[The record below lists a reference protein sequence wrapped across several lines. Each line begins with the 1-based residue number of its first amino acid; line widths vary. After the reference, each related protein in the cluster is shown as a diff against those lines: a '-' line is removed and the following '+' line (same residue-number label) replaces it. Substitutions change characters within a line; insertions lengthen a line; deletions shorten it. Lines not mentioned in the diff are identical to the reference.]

1 MPSIRMA
8 TAYRS
13 LYCPRRAVERQKR
26 GNISMKDKLHRL
38 RLFLRKCYMRYL
50 NPIIR
55 CPYVLILPAVVLC
68 VTFSI
73 IPTFMSVRNS
83 FFKVDYVMG
92 VDTFV
97 GLSNYRSIFNDSN
110 FLLVFS
116 NTVIFTAVTV
126 VFAIP
131 LAVLI
136 AVFLNKNRAIYNFT
150 QSVVFTPHIIS
161 FVSIATL
168 WMFLMDPQFGILNE
182 VLGLF
187 GIEPLMWMLSEETS
201 LMSIIIVSVWK
212 SLGYNVL
219 IVMSGLQSIP
229 TSLYEAAK
237 LDKSKKINTFFKVTV
252 PMLSPTF
259 VFLVMTTIIS
269 TFSTY
274 DLIKLMTQGGP
285 RNSSNLLVYWIY
297 ETGYLHFN
305 VGKAMAGGVMLLLFV
320 GIISVANF
328 TAMNKRAHYQ

>member
-1 MPSIRMA
+1 MSDRIHGLRNQA
-8 TAYRS
+8 
-13 LYCPRRAVERQKR
+13 RAW
-26 GNISMKDKLHRL
+26 
-38 RLFLRKCYMRYL
+38 YMRYI
-50 NPIIR
+50 NPILR
-55 CPYVLILPAVVLC
+55 CPYVLILPAVVICLA
-68 VTFSI
+68 FSV
-73 IPTFMSVRNS
+73 IPTIMSIRNS
-83 FFKVDYVMG
+83 FFKVDYVMKI
-92 VDTFV
+92 DQFV
-97 GLSNYRSIFNDSN
+97 GISNYRAIFSDDS
-110 FLLVFS
+110 FLLVFR
-116 NTVIFTAVTV
+116 NTVVFTAVTV

-136 AVFLNKNRAIYNFT
+136 AVFLNKRRAIYNFT

-187 GIEPLMWMLSEETS
+187 GIQPLMWLLSEETS
-201 LMSIIIVSVWK
+201 LASIIIVSIWK

-219 IVMSGLQSIP
+219 IVMSGLQGIP
-229 TSLYEAAK
+229 ENLYEAAR
-237 LDKSKKINTFFKVTV
+237 LDKSGKVNSFFKITL

-259 VFLVMTTIIS
+259 VFLVTTTIIS

-305 VGKAMAGGVMLLLFV
+305 VGKAMAGGVVLLLFV
-320 GIISVANF
+320 GVMTVANF
-328 TAMNKRAHYQ
+328 SVMNKRAHYQ

>member
-1 MPSIRMA
+1 M
-8 TAYRS
+8 
-13 LYCPRRAVERQKR
+13 
-26 GNISMKDKLHRL
+26 
-38 RLFLRKCYMRYL
+38 
-50 NPIIR
+50 
-55 CPYVLILPAVVLC
+55 LILPAVLVCL
-68 VTFSI
+68 TFSI
-73 IPTFMSVRNS
+73 IPTIMSVRNS
-83 FFKVDYVMG
+83 FYKVDYVMK
-92 VDTFV
+92 VDQFV
-97 GLSNYRSIFNDSN
+97 GLSNFKSIFADEN
-110 FLLVFS
+110 FLLVFR
-116 NTVIFTAVTV
+116 NTVVFTAVTV

-136 AVFLNKNRAIYNFT
+136 AVFLNKRKAIYNFT

-187 GIEPLMWMLSEETS
+187 GIQPLMWLLSEDTS
-201 LMSIIIVSVWK
+201 LMSIIIVSIWK

-219 IVMSGLQSIP
+219 IVMSGLQGIP
-229 TSLYEAAK
+229 ENLYEAAR
-237 LDKSKKINTFFKVTV
+237 LDRSGKVNSFFRITL

-259 VFLVMTTIIS
+259 VFLITTTIIS

-305 VGKAMAGGVMLLLFV
+305 VGKAMAGGVMLLLFIGV
-320 GIISVANF
+320 ISIANF
-328 TAMNKRAHYQ
+328 SVMNKRAHYQ

>member
-1 MPSIRMA
+1 MSDRM
-8 TAYRS
+8 
-13 LYCPRRAVERQKR
+13 R
-26 GNISMKDKLHRL
+26 GL
-38 RLFLRKCYMRYL
+38 RNTLRTWYMRYL
-50 NPIIR
+50 NPTLR
-55 CPYVLILPAVVLC
+55 CPYVLILPAVLVCL
-68 VTFSI
+68 TFSI
-73 IPTFMSVRNS
+73 IPTIMSVRNS
-83 FFKVDYVMG
+83 FYKVDYVMK
-92 VDTFV
+92 VDQFV
-97 GLSNYRSIFNDSN
+97 GLSNFKSIFADEN
-110 FLLVFS
+110 FLLVFR
-116 NTVIFTAVTV
+116 NTVVFTAVTV

-136 AVFLNKNRAIYNFT
+136 AVFLNKRKAIYNFT

-187 GIEPLMWMLSEETS
+187 GIQPLMWLLSEDTS
-201 LMSIIIVSVWK
+201 LMSIIIVSIWK

-219 IVMSGLQSIP
+219 IVMSGLQGIP
-229 TSLYEAAK
+229 ENLYEAAR
-237 LDKSKKINTFFKVTV
+237 LDRSGKVNSFFRITL

-259 VFLVMTTIIS
+259 VFLITTTIIS

-305 VGKAMAGGVMLLLFV
+305 VGKAMAGGVMLLLFIGV
-320 GIISVANF
+320 ISIANF
-328 TAMNKRAHYQ
+328 SVMNKRAHYQ

>member
-1 MPSIRMA
+1 MSDRM
-8 TAYRS
+8 
-13 LYCPRRAVERQKR
+13 R
-26 GNISMKDKLHRL
+26 GL
-38 RLFLRKCYMRYL
+38 RNTLRTWYMRYL
-50 NPIIR
+50 NPILR
-55 CPYVLILPAVVLC
+55 YPYVLILPAVLVCL
-68 VTFSI
+68 TFSI
-73 IPTFMSVRNS
+73 IPTIMSVRNS
-83 FFKVDYVMG
+83 FYKVDYVMK
-92 VDTFV
+92 VDQFV
-97 GLSNYRSIFNDSN
+97 GLSNFKSIFADEN
-110 FLLVFS
+110 FLLVFR
-116 NTVIFTAVTV
+116 NTVVFTAVTV

-136 AVFLNKNRAIYNFT
+136 AVFLNKRKAIYNFT

-187 GIEPLMWMLSEETS
+187 GIQPLMWLLSEDTS
-201 LMSIIIVSVWK
+201 LMSIIIVSIWK

-219 IVMSGLQSIP
+219 IVMSGLQGIP
-229 TSLYEAAK
+229 ENLYEAAR
-237 LDKSKKINTFFKVTV
+237 LDRSGKVNSFFRITL

-259 VFLVMTTIIS
+259 VFLITTTIIS

-305 VGKAMAGGVMLLLFV
+305 VGKAMAGGVMLLLFIGV
-320 GIISVANF
+320 ISIANF
-328 TAMNKRAHYQ
+328 SVMNKRAHYQ

>member
-1 MPSIRMA
+1 MSDRIHGFR
-8 TAYRS
+8 T
-13 LYCPRRAVERQKR
+13 
-26 GNISMKDKLHRL
+26 RL
-38 RLFLRKCYMRYL
+38 RAWYMRYI

-55 CPYVLILPAVVLC
+55 CPYVLILPAVVICL
-68 VTFSI
+68 TFSVV
-73 IPTFMSVRNS
+73 PTIMSVRNS
-83 FFKVDYVMG
+83 FFKVDYVMKI
-92 VDTFV
+92 DQFV
-97 GLSNYRSIFNDSN
+97 GLSNYKSIFSDDS
-110 FLLVFS
+110 FLLVFR
-116 NTVIFTAVTV
+116 NTVVFTAITV

-136 AVFLNKNRAIYNFT
+136 AVFLNKRRAIYNFT

-187 GIEPLMWMLSEETS
+187 GIQPLMWLLSEETS
-201 LMSIIIVSVWK
+201 LASIIIVSIWK

-219 IVMSGLQSIP
+219 IVMSGLQGIP
-229 TSLYEAAK
+229 ENLYEAAR
-237 LDKSKKINTFFKVTV
+237 LDRSGKVNSFFKITL

-259 VFLVMTTIIS
+259 VFLVTTTIIS

-305 VGKAMAGGVMLLLFV
+305 VGKAMAGGVVLLLFV
-320 GIISVANF
+320 GVMTVANF
-328 TAMNKRAHYQ
+328 SVMNKRAHYQ

>member
-1 MPSIRMA
+1 MSDRM
-8 TAYRS
+8 
-13 LYCPRRAVERQKR
+13 R
-26 GNISMKDKLHRL
+26 GL
-38 RLFLRKCYMRYL
+38 RNTLRMWYMRHL
-50 NPIIR
+50 NPILR
-55 CPYVLILPAVVLC
+55 CPYVLILPAVLVCL
-68 VTFSI
+68 TFSI
-73 IPTFMSVRNS
+73 IPTIMSVRNS
-83 FFKVDYVMG
+83 FYKVDYVMK
-92 VDTFV
+92 VDQFV
-97 GLSNYRSIFNDSN
+97 GLSNFKSIFADEN
-110 FLLVFS
+110 FLLVFR
-116 NTVIFTAVTV
+116 NTVVFTAVTV

-136 AVFLNKNRAIYNFT
+136 AVFLNKRKAIYNFT

-187 GIEPLMWMLSEETS
+187 GIQPLMWLLSEDTS
-201 LMSIIIVSVWK
+201 LMSIIIVSIWK

-219 IVMSGLQSIP
+219 IVMSGLQGIP
-229 TSLYEAAK
+229 ENLYEAAR
-237 LDKSKKINTFFKVTV
+237 LDRSGKVNSFFRITL

-259 VFLVMTTIIS
+259 VFLITTTIIS

-305 VGKAMAGGVMLLLFV
+305 VGKAMAGGVMLLLFIGV
-320 GIISVANF
+320 ISIANF
-328 TAMNKRAHYQ
+328 SVMNKRAHYQ

>member
-1 MPSIRMA
+1 MSDRM
-8 TAYRS
+8 
-13 LYCPRRAVERQKR
+13 R
-26 GNISMKDKLHRL
+26 GL
-38 RLFLRKCYMRYL
+38 RNTLRTWYMRYL
-50 NPIIR
+50 NPILL
-55 CPYVLILPAVVLC
+55 CPYVLILPAVLVCL
-68 VTFSI
+68 TFSI
-73 IPTFMSVRNS
+73 IPTIMSVRNS
-83 FFKVDYVMG
+83 FYKVDYVMK
-92 VDTFV
+92 VDQFV
-97 GLSNYRSIFNDSN
+97 GLSNFKSIFADEN
-110 FLLVFS
+110 FLLVFR
-116 NTVIFTAVTV
+116 NTVVFTAVTV

-136 AVFLNKNRAIYNFT
+136 AVFLNKRKAIYNFT

-187 GIEPLMWMLSEETS
+187 GIQPLMWLLSEDTS
-201 LMSIIIVSVWK
+201 LMSIIIVSIWK

-219 IVMSGLQSIP
+219 IVMSGLQGIP
-229 TSLYEAAK
+229 ENLYEAAR
-237 LDKSKKINTFFKVTV
+237 LDRSGKVNSFFRITL

-259 VFLVMTTIIS
+259 VFLITTTIIS

-305 VGKAMAGGVMLLLFV
+305 VGKAMAGGVMLLLFIGV
-320 GIISVANF
+320 ISIANF
-328 TAMNKRAHYQ
+328 SVMNKRAHYQ

>member
-1 MPSIRMA
+1 MSDRM
-8 TAYRS
+8 R
-13 LYCPRRAVERQKR
+13 E
-26 GNISMKDKLHRL
+26 L
-38 RLFLRKCYMRYL
+38 RNTLRTWYMRYL
-50 NPIIR
+50 NPILR
-55 CPYVLILPAVVLC
+55 CPYVLILPAVLVCL
-68 VTFSI
+68 TFSI
-73 IPTFMSVRNS
+73 IPTIMSVRNS
-83 FFKVDYVMG
+83 FYKVDYVMK
-92 VDTFV
+92 VDQFV
-97 GLSNYRSIFNDSN
+97 GLSNFKSIFADEN
-110 FLLVFS
+110 FLLVFR
-116 NTVIFTAVTV
+116 NTVVFTAVTV

-136 AVFLNKNRAIYNFT
+136 AVFLNKRKAIYNFT

-187 GIEPLMWMLSEETS
+187 GIQPLMWLLSEDTS
-201 LMSIIIVSVWK
+201 LMSIIIVSIWK

-219 IVMSGLQSIP
+219 IVMSGLQGIP
-229 TSLYEAAK
+229 ENLYEAAR
-237 LDKSKKINTFFKVTV
+237 LDRSGKVNSFFRITL

-259 VFLVMTTIIS
+259 VFLITTTIIS

-305 VGKAMAGGVMLLLFV
+305 VGKAMAGGVMLLLFIGV
-320 GIISVANF
+320 ISIANF
-328 TAMNKRAHYQ
+328 SVMNKRAHYQ

>member
-1 MPSIRMA
+1 MSDRM
-8 TAYRS
+8 
-13 LYCPRRAVERQKR
+13 R
-26 GNISMKDKLHRL
+26 GL
-38 RLFLRKCYMRYL
+38 RNTLRTWYMRYL
-50 NPIIR
+50 NPILR
-55 CPYVLILPAVVLC
+55 CPYVLILPAVLVCL
-68 VTFSI
+68 TFSI
-73 IPTFMSVRNS
+73 LPTIMSVRNS
-83 FFKVDYVMG
+83 FYKVDYVMK
-92 VDTFV
+92 VDQFV
-97 GLSNYRSIFNDSN
+97 GLSNFKSIFADEN
-110 FLLVFS
+110 FLLVFR
-116 NTVIFTAVTV
+116 NTVVFTAVTV

-136 AVFLNKNRAIYNFT
+136 AVFLNKRKAIYNFT

-187 GIEPLMWMLSEETS
+187 GIQPLMWLLSEDTS
-201 LMSIIIVSVWK
+201 LMSIIIVSIWK

-219 IVMSGLQSIP
+219 IVMSGLQGIP
-229 TSLYEAAK
+229 ENLYEAAR
-237 LDKSKKINTFFKVTV
+237 LDRSGKVNSFFRITL

-259 VFLVMTTIIS
+259 VFLITTTIIS

-305 VGKAMAGGVMLLLFV
+305 VGKAMAGGVMLLLFIGV
-320 GIISVANF
+320 ISIANF
-328 TAMNKRAHYQ
+328 SVMNKRAHYQ

>member
-1 MPSIRMA
+1 MRDRIHGVRNQV
-8 TAYRS
+8 
-13 LYCPRRAVERQKR
+13 RAW
-26 GNISMKDKLHRL
+26 
-38 RLFLRKCYMRYL
+38 YMHYI
-50 NPIIR
+50 NPILR
-55 CPYVLILPAVVLC
+55 CPYVLILPAVVICL
-68 VTFSI
+68 TFSVV
-73 IPTFMSVRNS
+73 PTIMSVRNS
-83 FFKVDYVMG
+83 FFKVDYVMKI
-92 VDTFV
+92 DQFV
-97 GLSNYRSIFNDSN
+97 GLSNYRSIFSDDS
-110 FLLVFS
+110 FLLVFR
-116 NTVIFTAVTV
+116 NTVVFTAVTV

-136 AVFLNKNRAIYNFT
+136 AVFLNKRRAIYNFT

-187 GIEPLMWMLSEETS
+187 GIQPLMWLLSEDTS
-201 LMSIIIVSVWK
+201 LASIIIVSIWK

-219 IVMSGLQSIP
+219 IVMSGLQDIP
-229 TSLYEAAK
+229 ENLYEAAR
-237 LDKSKKINTFFKVTV
+237 LDKSGKVNSFFKITL

-259 VFLVMTTIIS
+259 VFLVTTTIIS

-305 VGKAMAGGVMLLLFV
+305 VGKAMAGGVVLLLFV
-320 GIISVANF
+320 GVMTVANF
-328 TAMNKRAHYQ
+328 SVMNKRAHYQ

>member
-1 MPSIRMA
+1 MSDRM
-8 TAYRS
+8 
-13 LYCPRRAVERQKR
+13 R
-26 GNISMKDKLHRL
+26 GL
-38 RLFLRKCYMRYL
+38 RNTLRTWYMRYL
-50 NPIIR
+50 NPILR
-55 CPYVLILPAVVLC
+55 CPYVLILPAVLVCL
-68 VTFSI
+68 TFSI
-73 IPTFMSVRNS
+73 IPTIMSVRNS
-83 FFKVDYVMG
+83 FYKVDYVMK
-92 VDTFV
+92 VDQFV
-97 GLSNYRSIFNDSN
+97 GLSNFKSIFADEN
-110 FLLVFS
+110 FLLVFR
-116 NTVIFTAVTV
+116 NTVVFTAVTV

-136 AVFLNKNRAIYNFT
+136 AVFLNKQKAIYNFT

-187 GIEPLMWMLSEETS
+187 GIQPLMWLLSEDTS
-201 LMSIIIVSVWK
+201 LMSIIIVSIWK

-219 IVMSGLQSIP
+219 IVMSGLQGIP
-229 TSLYEAAK
+229 ENLYEAAR
-237 LDKSKKINTFFKVTV
+237 LDRSGKVNSFFRITL

-259 VFLVMTTIIS
+259 VFLITTTIIS

-305 VGKAMAGGVMLLLFV
+305 VGKAMAGGVMLLLFIGV
-320 GIISVANF
+320 ISIANF
-328 TAMNKRAHYQ
+328 SVMNKRAHYQ

>member
-1 MPSIRMA
+1 MSDRM
-8 TAYRS
+8 
-13 LYCPRRAVERQKR
+13 R
-26 GNISMKDKLHRL
+26 GLSNTL
-38 RLFLRKCYMRYL
+38 RTWYMRYL
-50 NPIIR
+50 NPILR
-55 CPYVLILPAVVLC
+55 CPYVLILPAVLVCL
-68 VTFSI
+68 TFSI
-73 IPTFMSVRNS
+73 IPTIMSVRNS
-83 FFKVDYVMG
+83 FYKVDYVMK
-92 VDTFV
+92 VDQFV
-97 GLSNYRSIFNDSN
+97 GLSNFKSIFADEN
-110 FLLVFS
+110 FLLVFR
-116 NTVIFTAVTV
+116 NTVVFTAVTV

-136 AVFLNKNRAIYNFT
+136 AVFLNKRKAIYNFT

-187 GIEPLMWMLSEETS
+187 GIQPLMWLLSEDTS
-201 LMSIIIVSVWK
+201 LMSIIIVSIWK

-219 IVMSGLQSIP
+219 IVMSGLQGIP
-229 TSLYEAAK
+229 ENLYEAAR
-237 LDKSKKINTFFKVTV
+237 LDRSGKVNSFFRITL

-259 VFLVMTTIIS
+259 VFLITTTIIS

-305 VGKAMAGGVMLLLFV
+305 VGKAMAGGVMLLLFIGV
-320 GIISVANF
+320 ISIANF
-328 TAMNKRAHYQ
+328 SVMNKRAHYQ

>member
-1 MPSIRMA
+1 MKRNTEKLPSPWV
-8 TAYRS
+8 S
-13 LYCPRRAVERQKR
+13 
-26 GNISMKDKLHRL
+26 
-38 RLFLRKCYMRYL
+38 
-50 NPIIR
+50 
-55 CPYVLILPAVVLC
+55 
-68 VTFSI
+68 
-73 IPTFMSVRNS
+73 
-83 FFKVDYVMG
+83 
-92 VDTFV
+92 
-97 GLSNYRSIFNDSN
+97 
-110 FLLVFS
+110 
-116 NTVIFTAVTV
+116 
-126 VFAIP
+126 AIP

-136 AVFLNKNRAIYNFT
+136 AVFLNKRKAIYNFT

-187 GIEPLMWMLSEETS
+187 GIQPLMWLLSEDTS
-201 LMSIIIVSVWK
+201 LMSIIIVSIWK

-219 IVMSGLQSIP
+219 IVMSGLQGIP
-229 TSLYEAAK
+229 ENLYEAAR
-237 LDKSKKINTFFKVTV
+237 LDRSGKVNSFFRITL

-259 VFLVMTTIIS
+259 VFLITTTIIS

-305 VGKAMAGGVMLLLFV
+305 VGKAMAGGVMLLLFIGGKMV
-320 GIISVANF
+320 WDTLHEDGKEEEEFANERLDLKELLLMAVATSIDALAMGITFAFLSVSIGKASGLIGCTTFVISALGVFIGNRFGAKYKDKASLTGGIILILIGCKVLLE
-328 TAMNKRAHYQ
+328 HLGILG